1 MREERV
7 DELLLVRYLLGNLTE
22 EEQVRLEGQAFDDRE
37 YLNAL
42 EAAEA
47 DLIDAYVRGELPQE
61 QRSAFEVR
69 FLVAPQRRRKVEFAR
84 ALAQVTEE
92 IKAAELPVPRA
103 SGWRALVGAI
113 RGWNPALQFATGMA
127 ALFCAVGAVWLIG
140 QNSAMRSQ
148 VATVEAERHR
158 LDLQQQDLRR
168 QLEQERGRA
177 ETLAAQVKK
186 QPSSTTNN
194 PAMAILVLA
203 AGLSRAGTQ
212 VEQLVLSPDA
222 QVAHIDVQVEARDEY
237 PRFRAELRTRGG
249 DEVLI
254 RGNLKRR
261 QAGPG
266 YSVSFDVPASALV
279 QGEYELALKGVGS
292 GGTADD
298 VGYYYFAVV
307 RNRP

>member
-1 MREERV
+1 MRGGKSHMREERV

-127 ALFCAVGAVWLIG
+127 ALFCAVG
-140 QNSAMRSQ
+140 
-148 VATVEAERHR
+148 
-158 LDLQQQDLRR
+158 
-168 QLEQERGRA
+168 
-177 ETLAAQVKK
+177 
-186 QPSSTTNN
+186 
-194 PAMAILVLA
+194 
-203 AGLSRAGTQ
+203 
-212 VEQLVLSPDA
+212 
-222 QVAHIDVQVEARDEY
+222 
-237 PRFRAELRTRGG
+237 
-249 DEVLI
+249 
-254 RGNLKRR
+254 
-261 QAGPG
+261 
-266 YSVSFDVPASALV
+266 
-279 QGEYELALKGVGS
+279 
-292 GGTADD
+292 
-298 VGYYYFAVV
+298 
-307 RNRP
+307 